1 MPQNKEN
8 YQREQVCLQF
18 SLRFTNSE
26 ASGWN
31 AVNAKLLQSCPTLS
45 EPMDYSL
52 SRGFSRQEYCSRL
65 PFPSPMHACMLSR
78 FSRVQLCVTLW
89 TVAHQAPPTQDSLGK
104 NTGVGCH
111 FLFHI
116 VEYIIVIH
124 SMFLKCIY

>member
-31 AVNAKLLQSCPTLS
+31 AMNAKLLQSCPTLC

-65 PFPSPMHACMLSR
+65 TFPSPMHVCMLSR
-78 FSRVQLCVTLW
+78 CSRVRLCATLW
-89 TVAHQAPPTQDSLGK
+89 TAAHQAPPTQDSLGK

-111 FLFHI
+111 FLLHI

-124 SMFLKCIY
+124 SMFLKSIY